1 MDTEPAPAAPAKRPL
16 RLWLLGGVA
25 MAAAALAYFL
35 LRSSTLVPA
44 TSAPE
49 AKPAAE
55 ALVPGS
61 TTILSGKAAI
71 LADRY
76 NCLCGECSDTLG
88 KCVCARDKGSNE
100 MKATLNRLVV
110 EKKTLAEIDAAMSEK
125 YGPKVL
131 VPGVSSAPPPP
142 ASQ

>member
-1 MDTEPAPAAPAKRPL
+1 MELEPAPVAPSKRPI

-25 MAAAALAYFL
+25 IAAAALAYLL
-35 LRSSTLVPA
+35 LRSSTLVPPPR
-44 TSAPE
+44 SPE
-49 AKPAAE
+49 GKPATE

-61 TTILSGKAAI
+61 TTILSSKAAI

-100 MKATLNRLVV
+100 MKATLNRLVL

-131 VPGVSSAPPPP
+131 VAGASSATATP